1 MQLFGTD
8 DNALIIIRTTAT
20 LSSLLILLVANFAL
34 KIDPPAMGF
43 LTEAKT
49 FSMLEEIRTNPANLL
64 YFALGWT
71 ALALTLLTYLV
82 GCHLKMYQLYSE
94 DGYLLCESYKKATL
108 LILQSIHGLFISM
121 NIWLLRHDG

>member
-49 FSMLEEIRTNPANLL
+49 FSMLEEIRTNPASLL

-82 GCHLKMYQLYSE
+82 GCHLKMYQLYCKMLI
-94 DGYLLCESYKKATL
+94 YFANPTKKPPYSFYSLYMAFL
-108 LILQSIHGLFISM
+108 YQ
-121 NIWLLRHDG
+121 